1 MEFLD
6 IADMSIPDPN
16 LMDERLKAI
25 EASYQRQLSLAGK
38 PGYDP
43 RLTVQLK
50 ADFEWLLEQRRKIS
64 KERTDITE
72 R

>member
-1 MEFLD
+1 
-6 IADMSIPDPN
+6 MSTLDPN
-16 LMDERLKAI
+16 VLTERLQAI

-50 ADFEWLLEQRRKIS
+50 ADYEWLLEQRRKIS
-64 KERTDITE
+64 KEQTDTAE
-72 R
+72 N

>member
-1 MEFLD
+1 
-6 IADMSIPDPN
+6 MSTPDPN
-16 LMDERLKAI
+16 LTDERLQAI

-64 KERTDITE
+64 KEQTDSANS
-72 R
+72 